1 MVLGVLAGFSDR
13 TPYPSGK
20 RSDEK
25 LVFHLSLRLGGNTG
39 GRAKVLEIRYSHIGY
54 EQTRQTTEALSQA
67 LE

>member
-1 MVLGVLAGFSDR
+1 M
-13 TPYPSGK
+13 K
-20 RSDEK
+20 
-25 LVFHLSLRLGGNTG
+25 SLFLISIRLGGNTG

>member
-20 RSDEK
+20 RSDEN
-25 LVFHLSLRLGGNTG
+25 LFFISIRLGGNTG